1 MGCVMQKIKVIE
13 YIHGMED
20 GGAETLVKDYALLL
34 NREKFD
40 FVIVLNRIYK
50 NSANLQ
56 AVRETK
62 VPIITIYSRWNVFI
76 KVWHETMGWWYV
88 PYKLRKILK
97 KERAQI
103 LHVHLGLLRYV
114 NRIGK
119 ALNGIKLFYTCHSI
133 PQRYLGKNIP
143 KEHRAAKQLLKQH
156 ELQIIAL
163 HSKMAEEINELF
175 GINNTVVIRNGI
187 DFKRFLNVE
196 ISKED
201 KRKAL
206 GIPLDAF
213 VIGHVGRF
221 NPVKNHK
228 FLVEVFRE
236 VAIIRP
242 NAFLLMIGAGSAT
255 DIENTLDE
263 YGLGDR
269 YLILA
274 NRSDVHEIMRTM
286 DVFVFPSILEGFG
299 NALIEAQVSGLK
311 CVASDTIPKEVFRTN
326 KAIPLPLENPKHWA
340 QMILDDESH
349 GEQNET
355 LYEYD
360 MNNAILELEKLYINK
375 INC

>member
-1 MGCVMQKIKVIE
+1 MQKIKVIE

-20 GGAETLVKDYALLL
+20 GGAETLVKDYAHLI

-56 AVRETK
+56 AVREAK
-62 VPIITIYSRWNVFI
+62 VPIITIYSRWNIFM
-76 KVWHETMGWWYV
+76 KAWHEAMGWWYV

-114 NRIGK
+114 NHIGK
-119 ALNGIKLFYTCHSI
+119 SLNGIKLFYTCHSI

-143 KEHRAAKQLLKQH
+143 KEHRAAKQLLKQQ

-196 ISKED
+196 ISKEE

-206 GIPLDAF
+206 GIPQDAF

-236 VAIIRP
+236 VTTIRS
-242 NAFLLMIGAGSAT
+242 NAFLLMIGAGSTT
-255 DIENTLDE
+255 DIENALDE

-286 DVFVFPSILEGFG
+286 DVFVFPSICEGLG
-299 NALIEAQVSGLK
+299 IAMIEAQVSGLR
-311 CVASDTIPKEVFRTN
+311 CVASDTIPAEAFKTER
-326 KAIPLPLENPKHWA
+326 AIALPLGDPKRWA
-340 QMILDDESH
+340 EVILDENAKGSPQGNLDD
-349 GEQNET
+349 
-355 LYEYD
+355 YD
-360 MNNAILELEKLYINK
+360 MNKEIKRLEKLYLGELNE
-375 INC
+375 